1 MAKKWNI
8 WVDTGGTFT
17 DIVAI
22 DPSGTWHRN
31 KVLSSSTLRG
41 TIAKKVSDKTYKI
54 HESWK
59 ATDQFIKNYGFQ
71 LLDEQEPRHTGTIT
85 DYQSTQ
91 GLITLEPA
99 LEINTGK
106 LPAPFEVSAN
116 EEAPILAARLITQTP
131 LDKPLPPCTF
141 RLATTRATNA
151 LLEQKGARTLFVTT
165 KGFKDLL
172 RLRYQQRPDLFSLR
186 VNLPEPLY
194 EQVIEIEERIDAN
207 GNIKCSID
215 KQHVNEILGSI
226 SPTQFEAVAVCFMNS
241 YQNAANENIICSL
254 LEQNGF
260 SYITRSSALIPRSG
274 IIPRAETTVI
284 NGYLAPIMERYIQ
297 RIEKQLTES
306 KLQILTSAGGLSTAE
321 SYQPKDSLLSGPA
334 GGVVGAAAIGK
345 AAGYKNILSFDM
357 GGTSTDM
364 ARYSEDYVYQHEH
377 QVGDAHIAAS
387 ALAIETVAAGGG
399 SICSFDGFAQKVGPE
414 SAGAHPGPACYGAGG
429 PLTLSDINLLLGR
442 IHTSNFSIPVDKEAS
457 ERKLIEILN
466 QIDQSQQNTA
476 DKKTVLTGFL
486 QIANERMAETMKKIS
501 MQKGF
506 NPSEFALVTFG
517 GAGGQHACAVANL
530 LDISTI
536 LFPRDAGLLSARGLG
551 YAVIEHIEEN
561 EIQKPLKAV
570 IYNLDELFHNLTDKT
585 FRCMKM
591 EGLPVEEITI
601 RNRYISLRFQG
612 QQHSLEFDYSGT
624 DTLYEQFKGQYEQE
638 FGHWIEGRTVEVE
651 SIRVIGS
658 EIARENNSDT
668 KTYQKTV
675 DDPKPN
681 GTTECWFNG
690 EFRNAPFYRTNNLQN
705 GSSITGPALVLDPN
719 STLVVEENWKL
730 TAQPGGYFQLK
741 QQQPEQ
747 AQQQQSGHAT
757 REVNSSKSQSVELEL
772 FTNRLTSIAE
782 EMGEMLRRTAIS
794 VNIKERLDFSCALL
808 DAEGNLIVNAPHI
821 PVHLGALGLC
831 VRRLKESVSINPG
844 DTTIT
849 NHPAFGG
856 SHLPDV
862 TLVTPIFTD
871 NKSLIGFAASRAHHA
886 EIGGSKPGSMP
897 PDASTLAEEGV
908 VIPPI
913 HIINKGDSQ
922 WNHIDELLTNG
933 PYPTR
938 SLKENIA
945 DIRAAVAANHRG
957 VTKLTEL
964 CERFGTNKITH
975 YMNALKQYAADKI
988 KRTLKQLPDGTFTSV
1003 EYLDDGTKLEVT
1015 IVIDEETISFDFTG
1029 TATVH
1034 PGNLN
1039 ATPAIVQSVIMYVL
1053 RILVE
1058 EQLPLNEGLMEP
1070 VDITLPTCL
1079 LNPEFSDDSRHSPA
1093 IVGGNTEISQRLVD
1107 LLLKPF
1113 GKMAAS
1119 QGTMNNLLFGS
1130 DTFGYYETIGGGTGA
1145 GEDFD
1150 GADGV
1155 HHHMSNTRG
1164 TDPETLEKRYPV
1176 RIESYAI
1183 REGSGGRGTHKGG
1196 DGIAKKLVFDEA
1208 VSLSVLTQQ
1217 RNKGPYG
1224 LNGGEHGQPGQQYI
1238 IRKNGDR
1245 EKLGSVD
1252 GAEMK
1257 PGDQLIIE
1265 TPGGGGC
1272 GQEKDSRKPKN

>member
-1 MAKKWNI
+1 MTKKWNI

-41 TIAKKVSDKTYKI
+41 TIIRRISEKTYKI
-54 HESWK
+54 KESWK
-59 ATDQFIKNYGFQ
+59 APDQFINNYNIQ
-71 LLDEQEPRHTGTIT
+71 LLDDQEPDNAGTVT
-85 DYQSTQ
+85 DYQSTK
-91 GLITLEPA
+91 GLITLGSA
-99 LEINTGK
+99 LEIDPEK

-116 EEAPILAARLITQTP
+116 EEAPILAARLITKTS

-151 LLEQKGARTLFVTT
+151 LLEQKGAGTLFITT
-165 KGFKDLL
+165 EGFKDLL
-172 RLRYQQRPDLFSLR
+172 RIRYQQRPDLFSLQ

-194 EQVIEIEERIDAN
+194 QLVIEIGERVDAN
-207 GNIKCSID
+207 GNIICSID
-215 KQHVNEILGSI
+215 EQHVNEVLGSV
-226 SPTQFEAVAVCFMNS
+226 SPTQFESVAVCFMNS
-241 YQNAANENIICSL
+241 YQNATNENIIYNL
-254 LEQNGF
+254 LAQHGF
-260 SYITRSSALIPRSG
+260 SYIIRSSALIPRSG

-284 NGYLAPIMERYIQ
+284 NAYLAPIMERYIH
-297 RIEKQLTES
+297 RIEKELTES
-306 KLQILTSAGGLSTAE
+306 TLQILTSAGGLGTTE
-321 SYQPKDSLLSGPA
+321 SYRPKDSLLSGPA

-345 AAGYKNILSFDM
+345 AAGYENILSFDM

-364 ARYSEDYVYQHEH
+364 ARYNGDYVYQHEH
-377 QVGDAHIAAS
+377 QVGNAHIAAS

-414 SAGAHPGPACYGAGG
+414 SAGADPGAACYGAGG
-429 PLTLSDINLLLGR
+429 PLTLSDVNLLLGR
-442 IHTSNFSIPVDKEAS
+442 IHTSNFSIPVDRMAS
-457 ERKLIEILN
+457 EKKLQEILN
-466 QIDQSQQNTA
+466 QIERSQQNTTDRTTA
-476 DKKTVLTGFL
+476 LTGFL

-506 NPSEFALVTFG
+506 NPSEFALVAFG
-517 GAGGQHACAVANL
+517 GAGGQHACAVADL

-551 YAVIEHIEEN
+551 YAVTEHIEEK
-561 EIQKPLKAV
+561 EIQKPLQR
-570 IYNLDELFHNLTDKT
+570 ITNNLNDLFHKLTEKT
-585 FRCMKM
+585 FHQLKM
-591 EGLPVEEITI
+591 EGLPAEEITI

-612 QQHSLEFDYSGT
+612 QQHSLELDYS
-624 DTLYEQFKGQYEQE
+624 DECNLFKQFKVQYEQE

-658 EIARENNSDT
+658 EVAKESTPDAAPGQQTDNA
-668 KTYQKTV
+668 
-675 DDPKPN
+675 PN
-681 GTTECWFNG
+681 PDGTTECWFEG
-690 EFRNAPFYRTNNLQN
+690 GFRTVPFYRTDNLQD
-705 GSSITGPALVLDPN
+705 GCTVTGPALILDPN
-719 STLVVEENWKL
+719 STLVVEKNWRL
-730 TAQPGGYFQLK
+730 AAQSGGYFQLNK
-741 QQQPEQ
+741 RQ
-747 AQQQQSGHAT
+747 ATTQSVQET
-757 REVNSSKSQSVELEL
+757 RENHSSKLQSVELEL

-808 DAEGNLIVNAPHI
+808 DADGNLIVNAPHI

-831 VRRLKESVSINPG
+831 VRRLKESVSIKPG
-844 DTTIT
+844 DTFIT
-849 NHPAFGG
+849 NHPGFGG

-862 TLVTPIFTD
+862 TVVTPIFTD
-871 NKSLIGFAASRAHHA
+871 NKSLIGFSASRAHHA
-886 EIGGSKPGSMP
+886 ELGGSKPGSMP
-897 PDASTLAEEGV
+897 PDATTLAEEGV
-908 VIPPI
+908 VIPPV
-913 HIINKGDSQ
+913 HIIKKGDSQ
-922 WNHIDELLTNG
+922 WDTIVDLLTNG

-938 SLKENIA
+938 ALEENMA

-957 VTKLTEL
+957 VIKLTEL
-964 CERFGTNKITH
+964 CTRFGTHEITH
-975 YMNALKQYAADKI
+975 YMDALKQYAADKI
-988 KRTLKQLPDGTFTSV
+988 KRTLKSLPDGTSTSV

-1015 IVIDEETISFDFTG
+1015 TVIDCETISFDFTG
-1029 TATVH
+1029 TAAVH

-1053 RILVE
+1053 RLLVE
-1058 EQLPLNEGLMEP
+1058 ERLPLNEGLMEP
-1070 VDITLPTCL
+1070 VEIVLPTGL
-1079 LNPEFSDDSRHSPA
+1079 LNPEFSDDSSQSPA

-1119 QGTMNNLLFGS
+1119 QGTMNNLLFGNDS
-1130 DTFGYYETIGGGTGA
+1130 FGYYETIGGGTGA
-1145 GEDFD
+1145 GVDFD

-1176 RIESYAI
+1176 HIKSYSI
-1183 REGSGGRGTHKGG
+1183 REGSGGKGTHSGG
-1196 DGIAKKLVFDEA
+1196 DGITKKLVFDET

-1217 RNKGPYG
+1217 RNIGPYG
-1224 LNGGEHGQPGQQYI
+1224 LNRGEQGQPGKQYI
-1238 IRKNGDR
+1238 IRKNGVR

-1252 GAEMK
+1252 GAEIK
-1257 PGDQLIIE
+1257 PGDQLIIQ
-1265 TPGGGGC
+1265 TPGGGGF
-1272 GQEKDSRKPKN
+1272 GERKK